1 MENKQ
6 NSPITAKQFLKYI
19 ILKYPENRDFLQMLN
34 SWQNA
39 INTLVRS
46 IIKERDFEIEE
57 FKLQVLQDP
66 HYSDIDFYL
75 EWETPFN
82 RVKVLL
88 FLLKNVIVEVFKS
101 EDEYFENRKIL
112 EDAFESYKY
121 SFSTK
126 SSDDDIVT
134 DILNNNQLINLNKF
148 GVLFDTGAAMAN
160 QCTALAA
167 RTGVGKTVFSVNLIK
182 DLVESNNEICV
193 LYFWTPEVN
202 KANFHKRMMMM
213 TSNEPIW
220 EILKE
225 ISKNQDKEK
234 NLEKIIALFEMDK
247 SQSIKYLINNLQ
259 SKKYYMLYDEKMSL
273 KDRISML
280 EEKIQQLTT
289 QNNAVAD
296 ESANYMKK
304 KFKSEISSLNLKLK
318 ANAKSMLNYLK
329 ADESL
334 LKIVQSIFNKLLTK
348 PNFISLG
355 NALTSDDMDL
365 IYGNFIDKWYNHTS
379 EYLLQHYPIEKVLEA
394 IWNVE
399 DFLKSLLSKGSD
411 FYDDELKNEVKQ
423 EFESH
428 LYDVHNHIATQ
439 RALVKEES
447 NKVLDFLAKEHVEI
461 EDNLNISRIENRIRE
476 TRKRFP
482 NHKLVFVIDYQQKVE
497 WLPNWDR
504 SERAEYLGKLIND
517 YAVKYNAFWI
527 AMSQLNDIK
536 ASEWTLKYT
545 TRPRELKVRD
555 GEGMIQWVG
564 TAWIIFNRNMFNYP
578 ENASLPI
585 ESVDLNF
592 VIYEMYLTKNRYGLE
607 SYFPTRQYFIFDK
620 KKMSYLPI
628 ARKWYQVLD
637 KERELLY
644 LDQLLQYLKDIK
656 SEDITFADI
665 IE

>member
-1 MENKQ
+1 MENTQ
-6 NSPITAKQFLKYI
+6 NSTITAKQFLKYI

-39 INTLVRS
+39 INTLIRS
-46 IIKERDFEIEE
+46 ILKEREFDLEE
-57 FKLQVLQDP
+57 FKLQILKDP

-75 EWETPFN
+75 EWEAPFN

-88 FLLKNVIVEVFKS
+88 FLLKNIIVEVFKT

-126 SSDDDIVT
+126 SSDDDIVSN
-134 DILNNNQLINLNKF
+134 ILNNNQMINLNKF
-148 GVLFDTGAAMAN
+148 GVLFDTGASMAN
-160 QCTALAA
+160 QSAALAA

-193 LYFWTPEVN
+193 LYFGTPEVN

-213 TSNEPIW
+213 TSNEPIG

-225 ISKNQDKEK
+225 ISLNQDKEK

-247 SQSIKYLINNLQ
+247 TQSIKYLINNLQ
-259 SKKYYMLYDEKMSL
+259 SKKYYMLYDEKVSL
-273 KDRISML
+273 MDRIARL
-280 EEKIQQLTT
+280 ENQIQQLTT
-289 QNNAVAD
+289 GNNSIANETAQN
-296 ESANYMKK
+296 MKK

-318 ANAKSMLNYLK
+318 ANAKSMINYLQ

-334 LKIVQSIFNKLLTK
+334 LKIVQSIFIKLLSK
-348 PNFISLG
+348 PNFLSLG
-355 NALTSDDMDL
+355 LALTSDNMDL
-365 IYGNFIDKWYNHTS
+365 IYGNFMEKGYHHTS
-379 EYLLQHYPIEKVLEA
+379 EFILQNYPIESVLEA
-394 IWNVE
+394 IGNVE
-399 DFLKSLLSKGSD
+399 DFLKALLTKGSE
-411 FYDDELKNEVKQ
+411 FYDDELKDQVKQ
-423 EFESH
+423 EFEKHLSDIHSH
-428 LYDVHNHIATQ
+428 ITSQ
-439 RALVKEES
+439 KALVTEES

-482 NHKLVFVIDYQQKVE
+482 NHKLVFIIDYQQKVE
-497 WLPNWDR
+497 WLPTGDR
-504 SERAEYLGKLIND
+504 SERAELLGKLIND
-517 YAVKYNAFWI
+517 YAVKYNALGI

-536 ASEWTLKYT
+536 ATEGALKYS

-564 TAWIIFNRNMFNYP
+564 TAGMIFNRNMFTYP
-578 ENASLPI
+578 ENATLPI
-585 ESVDLNF
+585 EAIDLNF

-607 SYFPTRQYFIFDK
+607 SYFATRQYFIFDK

-628 ARKWYQVLD
+628 ARKWYQILD

-644 LDQLLQYLKDIK
+644 LDQLLQYLKDTK
-656 SEDITFADI
+656 SEEISFADI